1 MEKIKLDLTHLVN
14 SYDSYKLKYGSLTM
28 AVLDKYR
35 DLSKSG
41 GRQNSHNGT
50 LPNGNDV
57 KDEFK
62 DKFIEDDHGQN
73 IVKLKN

>member
-41 GRQNSHNGT
+41 GR
-50 LPNGNDV
+50 
-57 KDEFK
+57 
-62 DKFIEDDHGQN
+62 
-73 IVKLKN
+73 